1 MSLTKTQ
8 LIKAIASE
16 TRLSQKK
23 ASEIYSVLMDILTA
37 KLAKGDIISISG
49 FGKFYVSNQTKRK
62 IRHPQTGEV
71 IKIGPKK
78 TVKFKSFKF
87 LRDESNDFGFDFE
100 EFKRQNR
107 IILQQLYDLIEN
119 SSDYE
124 EADEKDAV

>member
-37 KLAKGDIISISG
+37 RLLKGDIISIRG
-49 FGKFYVSNQTKRK
+49 FGKFYVSNQTERK

-78 TVKFKSFKF
+78 SVKFKPFKF
-87 LRDESNDFGFDFE
+87 SRDESNDFGFDFE

-107 IILQQLYDLIEN
+107 IILQQLYDLIES

-124 EADEKDAV
+124 EADEKDTV

>member
-1 MSLTKTQ
+1 MPLTKTQ

-16 TRLSQKK
+16 TGFSQKK
-23 ASEIYSVLMDILTA
+23 SSEIYSVLINILTA
-37 KLAKGDIISISG
+37 KLAADDIISIRG
-49 FGKFYVSNQTKRK
+49 FGKFYVNNQTKRK

-71 IKIGPKK
+71 LKIGPKR

-87 LRDESNDFGFDFE
+87 LREESNGFGFDFD

-119 SSDYE
+119 SSGYKE
-124 EADEKDAV
+124 EETV

>member
-37 KLAKGDIISISG
+37 KLSKGDIISIRG

-78 TVKFKSFKF
+78 TVKFRSFKF
-87 LRDESNDFGFDFE
+87 LRDESNDFGFAFE

-107 IILQQLYDLIEN
+107 IILQQLYDLLEN

-124 EADEKDAV
+124 EADEKDTV